1 MGHHWQGRK
10 SLVGSARSC
19 LVDMIGRGPQGKDSG
34 NEMAAISLTC
44 YFALMERD
52 AEESAFTQLGKRG
65 LVRRM
70 HAQLDELLAARDQM
84 EQLLRV
90 IVDIGSNLENLDVTL
105 HGIVKAAME
114 LAGARYGALG
124 IYGSDGKLLSVIQE
138 GIDADAANRLGD
150 LSMTEPLRV
159 NDLTTYLRESGLAGQ
174 DSLIRAFL
182 GIPISVRGA
191 VFGNLYLGDDRPDR
205 AFSDSE
211 EIAARALASA
221 AGVAIDNARLFER
234 QRTSAKWMKAS
245 REITAE
251 LLSAGPATRPLQLIV
266 DRALELTDAEQAIL
280 LIPTEPD
287 LAVDEVDT
295 LVVAAMA
302 GRYAS
307 EVIGRRVPVQG
318 STTGAVLKSGKPL
331 ITSSFR
337 YLIEGFTDVGERSA
351 IVMPLRADGTV
362 VGAIALA
369 RSEQQQTFGD
379 DYLELVSDFAQH
391 AALALALASGREHSR
406 ERAIL
411 ADRERIAHDL
421 HDHVI
426 QKLFAAGLD
435 IQSTIAR
442 ARSPEVSERLAST
455 LDDLQGTIDDIRA
468 TIFKLQNPAAESGD
482 LRQRIQ
488 STIAELTEDRGIA
501 TTLDISGDLA
511 GVPGVLADHAE
522 AVITEAVS
530 NAVRHAGASHLTVCI
545 CADDRLTVEVI
556 DDGCGIPQDNRRRSG
571 LANMER
577 RAAEVGGDCSIT
589 AAPEGGTRIYWTT
602 PLS

>member
-1 MGHHWQGRK
+1 
-10 SLVGSARSC
+10 
-19 LVDMIGRGPQGKDSG
+19 
-34 NEMAAISLTC
+34 MAAILLTC

-52 AEESAFTQLGKRG
+52 AEDSAFTQLGQRG

-70 HAQLDELLAARDQM
+70 HQQLDELLAARDQM
-84 EQLLRV
+84 EELLRV

-124 IYGSDGKLLSVIQE
+124 IYGSDGKLQSVIQE
-138 GIDADAANRLGD
+138 GIDAEAARRLGD
-150 LSMTEPLRV
+150 LPMTEPLRV
-159 NDLTTYLRESGLAGQ
+159 NDLTAYLRANGLAGQ
-174 DSLIRAFL
+174 DPPIRAFL

-221 AGVAIDNARLFER
+221 AAVAIDNARLFER

-287 LAVDEVDT
+287 LPVDEVDT
-295 LVVAAMA
+295 LVVAATA

-307 EVIGRRVPVQG
+307 EVIGQRVPVEG
-318 STTGAVLKSGKPL
+318 STTGGVLQSGKPL
-331 ITSSFR
+331 ITNSFR

-351 IVMPLRADGTV
+351 IVMPLRADGAV

-369 RSEQQQTFGD
+369 RSEHQPSFGD

-391 AALALALASGREHSR
+391 AALALVLASGRETAR
-406 ERAIL
+406 ELAIL

-435 IQSTIAR
+435 VQSTIAR
-442 ARSPEVSERLAST
+442 ARSPEITDRLTGT

-468 TIFKLQNPAAESGD
+468 TIFKLQNPVTESAD
-482 LRQRIQ
+482 FRQRIQ
-488 STIAELTEDRGIA
+488 NTVAELTEDRDIA
-501 TTLDISGDLA
+501 TTLDIA
-511 GVPGVLADHAE
+511 GALTAVHGQLADHAE

-530 NAVRHAGASHLTVCI
+530 NAVRHSGASHLTVRI
-545 CADDRLTVEVI
+545 CAADELSIEVI
-556 DDGCGIPQDNRRRSG
+556 DDGCGIPQDNQRRSG
-571 LANMER
+571 LANMQR
-577 RAAEVGGDCSIT
+577 RAAQVGGDCSIT
-589 AAPEGGTRIYWTT
+589 AAPDGGTRVCWAA

>member
-1 MGHHWQGRK
+1 M
-10 SLVGSARSC
+10 
-19 LVDMIGRGPQGKDSG
+19 
-34 NEMAAISLTC
+34 LTW
-44 YFALMERD
+44 YFACMERD
-52 AEESAFTQLGKRG
+52 AEESAFTQLGQRG

-70 HAQLDELLAARDQM
+70 HEQLDELLAARDQM

-124 IYGSDGKLLSVIQE
+124 KYGSDGNLLSVIQE
-138 GIDADAANRLGD
+138 GIDADAAGRLGGVA
-150 LSMTEPLRV
+150 MNAPLRV
-159 NDLTTYLRESGLAGQ
+159 PDLTAYLQDSGIAGQ
-174 DSLIRAFL
+174 DTSIRAFL

-205 AFSDSE
+205 VFSDAD

-221 AGVAIDNARLFER
+221 AAVAIDNARLFER

-245 REITAE
+245 REITSE

-280 LIPTEPD
+280 LVPTEAD
-287 LAVDEVDT
+287 LPVDEVDT
-295 LVVAAMA
+295 LVVGATA

-307 EVIGRRVPVQG
+307 QVIGQRIPVEG
-318 STTGAVLKSGKPL
+318 STTGGVVRSGTPL
-331 ITSSFR
+331 ITNSFR
-337 YLIEGFTDVGERSA
+337 YAIEGFTDVGERSA
-351 IVMPLRADGTV
+351 IVMPLRADDTV
-362 VGAIALA
+362 VGAIMVA
-369 RSEQQQTFGD
+369 RSEQQPPFGD

-391 AALALALASGREHSR
+391 AAIALALATGREHAR
-406 ERAIL
+406 ELAIL

-435 IQSTIAR
+435 LQSTIAR
-442 ARSPEVSERLAST
+442 ARSPEIADRLTNT
-455 LDDLQGTIDDIRA
+455 LDDLQSTIDDIRA
-468 TIFKLQNPAAESGD
+468 TIFKLQNPVTEAED
-482 LRQRIQ
+482 FRHRIQ
-488 STIAELTEDRGIA
+488 NRIAELTEDRAIA
-501 TTLDISGDLA
+501 TTLDISGGLSA
-511 GVPGVLADHAE
+511 VFGELADHAE

-530 NAVRHAGASHLTVCI
+530 NAVRHSGASHLIVRI
-545 CADDRLTVEVI
+545 CADDRLVIEVI
-556 DDGCGIPQDNRRRSG
+556 DDGCGIPQDNQRRSG
-571 LANMER
+571 LANMQR
-577 RAAEVGGDCSIT
+577 RAAQVGGDCSIT
-589 AAPEGGTRIYWTT
+589 AAPEGGTRVYWTA

>member
-1 MGHHWQGRK
+1 M
-10 SLVGSARSC
+10 S
-19 LVDMIGRGPQGKDSG
+19 MIGCGPQGKDSG
-34 NEMAAISLTC
+34 NAMAAVPLTC

-52 AEESAFTQLGKRG
+52 AEESAFTQLGQRG
-65 LVRRM
+65 LVGRM
-70 HAQLDELLAARDQM
+70 HEQLDELLAARDQM

-124 IYGSDGKLLSVIQE
+124 IYGSDGNLLSVVQE
-138 GIDADAANRLGD
+138 GIDAGAAKRLGE
-150 LSMTEPLRV
+150 LPLTEPLRV
-159 NDLTTYLRESGLAGQ
+159 NDLTAYLRESGLARQ
-174 DSLIRAFL
+174 DPPILAFL

-205 AFSDSE
+205 VFSDSE
-211 EIAARALASA
+211 EVAARALASA
-221 AGVAIDNARLFER
+221 AAVAIDNARLFER
-234 QRTSAKWMKAS
+234 QRTTARWMKAS

-251 LLSAGPATRPLQLIV
+251 LLTAGPATRPLQLIV
-266 DRALELTDAEQAIL
+266 DRALELADAEQAIL
-280 LIPTEPD
+280 LVPTEPD
-287 LAVDEVDT
+287 LPVVEVDT
-295 LVVAAMA
+295 LVVAATA

-307 EVIGRRVPVQG
+307 QVIGQRVPVEG
-318 STTGAVLKSGKPL
+318 STTGGVVRSGEPL

-337 YLIEGFTDVGERSA
+337 YAIEGFTDAGERSA
-351 IVMPLRADGTV
+351 IVMPLRADDTV
-362 VGAIALA
+362 VGAITVA
-369 RSEQQQTFGD
+369 RSERQPPFGD

-391 AALALALASGREHSR
+391 AAIALALATGREHAR
-406 ERAIL
+406 EVAIL

-421 HDHVI
+421 HDYVI

-435 IQSTIAR
+435 LQSTIAR
-442 ARSPEVSERLAST
+442 ARSPEITDRLT
-455 LDDLQGTIDDIRA
+455 KTVDDLQGTIDDIRA

-488 STIAELTEDRGIA
+488 NRVAELTEDRDIA
-501 TTLDISGDLA
+501 TTLDISGDLSA
-511 GVPGVLADHAE
+511 VPGVLADHAE

-545 CADDRLTVEVI
+545 RADDQLTVEVI
-556 DDGCGIPQDNRRRSG
+556 DDGCGIPQGNQRRSG

-589 AAPEGGTRIYWTT
+589 AAPQSGTRVYWAA

>member
-1 MGHHWQGRK
+1 
-10 SLVGSARSC
+10 
-19 LVDMIGRGPQGKDSG
+19 
-34 NEMAAISLTC
+34 MAAILLTC

-52 AEESAFTQLGKRG
+52 AEDSAFTQLGQRG

-70 HAQLDELLAARDQM
+70 HEQLDELLAARDQM

-124 IYGSDGKLLSVIQE
+124 IYGSDGELLSVIQE
-138 GIDADAANRLGD
+138 GIDAEAAKRLGD
-150 LSMTEPLRV
+150 LAMTEPLRV
-159 NDLTTYLRESGLAGQ
+159 SDLTAYLSESGLAGQ
-174 DSLIRAFL
+174 DPPIRAFL

-205 AFSDSE
+205 VFSDSE
-211 EIAARALASA
+211 EVAARALASA
-221 AGVAIDNARLFER
+221 AAVAIDNARLFE
-234 QRTSAKWMKAS
+234 QERTTAKWMKAS

-251 LLSAGPATRPLQLIV
+251 LLTAGPATRPLQLIV

-280 LIPTEPD
+280 LVPTEPD
-287 LAVDEVDT
+287 LPVDDVDT
-295 LVVAAMA
+295 LVVAATA
-302 GRYAS
+302 GRYS
-307 EVIGRRVPVQG
+307 SQVLGQRIPVKG
-318 STTGAVLKSGKPL
+318 STTGGVVRRGKPL
-331 ITSSFR
+331 ITTSFG
-337 YLIEGFTDVGERSA
+337 YAIEGFTDAGERSA
-351 IVMPLRADGTV
+351 IVMPLRADDTV
-362 VGAIALA
+362 VGAIAVA
-369 RSEQQQTFGD
+369 RSAQQPSFGD

-391 AALALALASGREHSR
+391 AAIALALATGREHAR
-406 ERAIL
+406 ELAIL

-442 ARSPEVSERLAST
+442 ARSPEVSDRLTGT

-468 TIFKLQNPAAESGD
+468 TIFKLQNPAAESED
-482 LRQRIQ
+482 FRQRIQ
-488 STIAELTEDRGIA
+488 DTIAELTEDRDIA
-501 TTLDISGDLA
+501 TTLDISGDLRA
-511 GVPGVLADHAE
+511 VPAVLADHAV

-545 CADDRLTVEVI
+545 CADDPLTVEVI
-556 DDGCGIPQDNRRRSG
+556 DDGCGIPKDNQRRSG
-571 LANMER
+571 LANMQR
-577 RAAEVGGDCSIT
+577 RAAEVGGDCTIT
-589 AAPEGGTRIYWTT
+589 AAPDGGTRVCWTA

>member
-1 MGHHWQGRK
+1 
-10 SLVGSARSC
+10 
-19 LVDMIGRGPQGKDSG
+19 
-34 NEMAAISLTC
+34 MATVSLTC
-44 YFALMERD
+44 YFAFMERD
-52 AEESAFTQLGKRG
+52 AEESAFTQLGQRG

-70 HAQLDELLAARDQM
+70 HEQLDELLAARDQM

-124 IYGSDGKLLSVIQE
+124 IYGSDGSLVSCIQE
-138 GIDADAANRLGD
+138 GIDADAARRLAD
-150 LSMTEPLRV
+150 LPMSEPLRV
-159 NDLTTYLRESGLAGQ
+159 ADLAAYLGASGLAGQ
-174 DSLIRAFL
+174 NPPIKAFL

-191 VFGNLYLGDDRPDR
+191 VFGNLYLGEDRPDR
-205 AFSDSE
+205 VFSDSE

-221 AGVAIDNARLFER
+221 AAVAIDNARLFER
-234 QRTSAKWMKAS
+234 QRTSAKWMQAS

-251 LLSAGPATRPLQLIV
+251 LLTAGPAARPLQLIV
-266 DRALELTDAEQAIL
+266 DRALELTNAEQAIL
-280 LIPTEPD
+280 LVPTEPD
-287 LAVDEVDT
+287 LPVDEVDT
-295 LVVAAMA
+295 LVVAATA

-307 EVIGRRVPVQG
+307 QVIGQRVPVEG
-318 STTGAVLKSGKPL
+318 STTGEVVRCGKPL

-337 YLIEGFTDVGERSA
+337 YAIEGFTDAGERSA
-351 IVMPLRADGTV
+351 IVMPLRADDTV
-362 VGAIALA
+362 VGAIAVA
-369 RSEQQQTFGD
+369 RSEQQPSFGD

-391 AALALALASGREHSR
+391 AAIALALATGREHAR
-406 ERAIL
+406 ELAIL

-442 ARSPEVSERLAST
+442 ARSPEITDRLAST
-455 LDDLQGTIDDIRA
+455 LDDLQSTIDDIRA
-468 TIFKLQNPAAESGD
+468 TIFKLQNPVAESGD

-488 STIAELTEDRGIA
+488 NRIAGLTEDRDIA
-501 TTLDISGDLA
+501 TTLDISGDLRS
-511 GVPGVLADHAE
+511 VPGVLADHAV

-530 NAVRHAGASHLTVCI
+530 NAVRHAGASQLTVCI
-545 CADDRLTVEVI
+545 CADDPLIVEVI
-556 DDGCGIPQDNRRRSG
+556 DDGCGIPQDNQRRSG

-577 RAAEVGGDCSIT
+577 RAAEVGGECSIT
-589 AAPEGGTRIYWTT
+589 AGNDGGTRVYWAA